1 MLISG
6 KVTPHYS
13 DAKNNKNFELKSLL
27 NMYISKNPLKESV
40 RFHCGNYT
48 VDEINLAWKKPSVF
62 SLYQLYYQPTLT
74 TRSEWSIFPIIEKS
88 D

>member
-27 NMYISKNPLKESV
+27 NMYIFQNPLKESV

-48 VDEINLAWKKPSVF
+48 VDEINLAWKKQSFF
-62 SLYQLYYQPTLT
+62 SLPTL
-74 TRSEWSIFPIIEKS
+74 SPAYPHHQI
-88 D
+88 